1 LSSSSIIL
9 MIMMIMMMFDSAEKN
24 RDFTSDI
31 RSDFSLDDLNFD
43 PAALIGD
50 NNGDWS
56 VSPFNCLLSN
66 SFQSQKLYRLFFGS
80 CVGNLSPAYWGLGT
94 L

>member
-1 LSSSSIIL
+1 
-9 MIMMIMMMFDSAEKN
+9 MIMMMFVSAEKN

-56 VSPFNCLLSN
+56 VSPFKNVFLATASNPRNCTDYFSDPV
-66 SFQSQKLYRLFFGS
+66 S
-80 CVGNLSPAYWGLGT
+80 VT
-94 L
+94 

>member
-1 LSSSSIIL
+1 
-9 MIMMIMMMFDSAEKN
+9 MFWGSAEKN

-56 VSPFNCLLSN
+56 VSPFNCRSN
-66 SFQSQKLYRLFFGS
+66 KNCTVFSDPVS
-80 CVGNLSPAYWGLGT
+80 VT
-94 L
+94 